1 MTSFLALANF
11 KGERFP
17 SKLVFGE
24 ATKVFHGYLMEFVF
38 SGVIYRA
45 ALGFPNATHSLN
57 HFQSLLH
64 ILAHGGIALWVS
76 Y

>member
-24 ATKVFHGYLMEFVF
+24 ETKVFHGDLMDF
-38 SGVIYRA
+38 Y
-45 ALGFPNATHSLN
+45 
-57 HFQSLLH
+57 FQ
-64 ILAHGGIALWVS
+64 V
-76 Y
+76 

>member
-24 ATKVFHGYLMEFVF
+24 DTQVFHGYFMDFVF
-38 SGVIYRA
+38 VGVIYMA
-45 ALGFPNATHSLN
+45 YLCSL
-57 HFQSLLH
+57 
-64 ILAHGGIALWVS
+64 
-76 Y
+76 